1 MKSLIFAA
9 SALLLAQLAGTAADA
24 QQRAI
29 MPRPQLNPNMS
40 LSAPTTN
47 PLQAQMR
54 EDYATG
60 LRSEQRE
67 LMQQNPSGLGRQELA
82 IGQALNGYV
91 APR

>member
-9 SALLLAQLAGTAADA
+9 SALLLAQLATTAADA

>member
-9 SALLLAQLAGTAADA
+9 SALLLAQLASTAAEA
-24 QQRAI
+24 QERAI

-40 LSAPTTN
+40 LSAPTSN

-67 LMQQNPSGLGRQELA
+67 LMQQNPSGLTRQELA
-82 IGQALNGYV
+82 VGQALNGYV